1 MEKKMLL
8 AVDGSR
14 NGFEVVT
21 IAGQILKD
29 QPNVQL
35 VLFHCVQQMAGLLPG
50 EICSDIESECKLSFT
65 DQEKIG
71 RTVLREAKK
80 RMTNAGFPEEKLE
93 ECLKLDSADP
103 AQNILAEADAR
114 KIRTIILGRRGKSQ
128 IENLLLGSVSSK
140 VAQYSKDKTVWII
153 DSPIHTTS
161 KVMVAIEGEPDS
173 RELARYTADVLAP
186 KPDLEYTFLHLI
198 PPVPPTFWDDGHI
211 LSPTEQKDRQSR
223 VERWRANWVGRIE
236 KFMSEARSLMID
248 RDVPADKL
256 KTIIL
261 PTKEGIAR
269 DLLNEITQ
277 HRFQFVVMGKKSFH
291 ERKPFLMGSHAAKV
305 LQNLKGAVLCLVD

>member
-29 QPNVQL
+29 QPSVHL
-35 VLFHCVQQMAGLLPG
+35 VLFHCVQQMTGLLPG
-50 EICSDIESECKLSFT
+50 EICSEIESECRLSFT

-71 RTVLREAKK
+71 RAVLREA
-80 RMTNAGFPEEKLE
+80 RNRITGSGFPDDKIEEV
-93 ECLKLDSADP
+93 LKLDSSDP
-103 AQNILAEADAR
+103 AQDILAETDAR
-114 KIRTIILGRRGKSQ
+114 KIRTIIVGRRGKSQ

-153 DSPIHTTS
+153 DSPIQATA
-161 KVMVAIEGEPDS
+161 KVLVALEGEPDS
-173 RELARYTADVLAP
+173 RELARYTAEVMAP
-186 KPDLEYTFLHLI
+186 KPNLEYTFLHLI

-211 LSPTEQKDRQSR
+211 LSPSEQKDRQSR
-223 VERWRANWVGRIE
+223 VERWRASWVGRIE
-236 KFMSEARSLMID
+236 KFMSEAKGLMVE
-248 RDVPADKL
+248 RAVPEEKVQTL
-256 KTIIL
+256 IL

-269 DLLNEITQ
+269 DLLNEIAE